1 MVYLANKNIIVMGGF
16 NDKVEGR
23 KTFSSKVL
31 KIEEKKI
38 NFLESRYEASELQ
51 PMKSKRG

>member
-1 MVYLANKNIIVMGGF
+1 MIVIGGF

-38 NFLESRYEASELQ
+38 NFMESMYETSELH

>member
-1 MVYLANKNIIVMGGF
+1 MGGF